1 LEHTNN
7 SIEVEVDVTNIPAFL
22 MLNMEGMMAGESKTA
37 SEVILP
43 EGVKLVSDPKM
54 TVVHLSVRSA
64 EVEEV
69 AVVAAP
75 AEGEAAATAA
85 APAEGEA
92 AAAEGDDKKDKKSK

>member
-1 LEHTNN
+1 
-7 SIEVEVDVTNIPAFL
+7 
-22 MLNMEGMMAGESKTA
+22 
-37 SEVILP
+37 
-43 EGVKLVSDPKM
+43 M

-92 AAAEGDDKKDKKSK
+92 AAEGDDKKDKKSK